1 MTKAK
6 VKIKKGDTVTV
17 ITGNDKGKSGKVLRI
32 NRETKRVLV
41 EGVNIVTKHVKPSAQ
56 ETEGRIDKI
65 ESTIHI
71 SNIALSIGGKSTKV
85 GRRVEEGK
93 VVRYAKST
101 GEVIS

>member
-6 VKIKKGDTVTV
+6 LKIKKGDTVTV
-17 ITGNDKGKSGKVLRI
+17 VTGNDKGKSGKVLKI
-32 NRETKRVLV
+32 NRETRRILV
-41 EGVNIVTKHVKPSAQ
+41 EGVNMVTKHVKPSAQ

-71 SNIALSIGGKSTKV
+71 SNVALTINGQTTKV

-93 VVRYAKST
+93 VVRFAKSN

>member
-6 VKIKKGDTVTV
+6 LKIKKGDTVTV
-17 ITGNDKGKSGKVLRI
+17 VTGNDKGKSGKVLKI
-32 NRETKRVLV
+32 NRETRRILV
-41 EGVNIVTKHVKPSAQ
+41 EGVNMVTKHVKPSAQ

-71 SNIALSIGGKSTKV
+71 SNVALTIDGQTTKV
-85 GRRVEEGK
+85 GRRVEAGK
-93 VVRYAKST
+93 VVRFAKSN